1 MIRSSVFC
9 FFFKKPFNTR
19 FDPYIQTFNLSIW
32 VTPVLR

>member
-1 MIRSSVFC
+1 MTRSSVFV
-9 FFFKKPFNTR
+9 FFFKPFNTR